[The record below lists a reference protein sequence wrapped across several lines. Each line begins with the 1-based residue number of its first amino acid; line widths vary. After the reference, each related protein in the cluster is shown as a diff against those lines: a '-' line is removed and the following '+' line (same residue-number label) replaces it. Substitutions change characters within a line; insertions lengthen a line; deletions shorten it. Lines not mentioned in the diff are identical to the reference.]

1 MLCWLCAHAKG
12 SALVDINVSGI
23 EVPVNY
29 DTIGGSGI
37 NGLDQ
42 TVLVII
48 MAISAV
54 LAGIILG
61 VSAVHCKRKDKDAW
75 RVKEYSTT
83 QDTSED
89 LQDLEMREKEVVL
102 EVADSEISDM

>member
-61 VSAVHCKRKDKDAW
+61 ASAVHYKHKNKDAW
-75 RVKEYSTT
+75 RVKEHSMAW
-83 QDTSED
+83 DTLED
-89 LQDLEMREKEVVL
+89 L
-102 EVADSEISDM
+102 